1 MLNGRLT
8 AKNLKKIV
16 KSDVILEGAVSDH
29 LRAIREGIKSQAK
42 VFRSKLVYKLPYNFS
57 VVGMNLVDSQSILYF
72 KIMKQLEDDGFTVK
86 LKCESDDDNFT
97 NNYLI
102 VTWVLSD
109 TSGNIDEIKRYI
121 QDHMV

>member
-1 MLNGRLT
+1 MSGSRLT
-8 AKNLKKIV
+8 ARNLKKIV

-29 LRAIREGIKSQAK
+29 LRAIRDGIKSQAK
-42 VFRSKLVYKLPYNFS
+42 IFRSKLVYKLPYNFQ
-57 VVGMNLVDSQSILYF
+57 VAGMNLANSQSVLYF

-109 TSGNIDEIKRYI
+109 TSGDIDEINRYI
-121 QDHMV
+121 QEHMV